1 MLETQLFFPVAGIET
16 WWWLPLLAGF
26 VVAGV
31 CSLAGLSGAFLL
43 LPFQIS
49 VLGFTGL
56 GVSATNHFFNVIA
69 IQGGVY
75 HLWRQKRLLWP
86 LALILIAGTLPGV
99 CLGVWTRMYWLHSL
113 RPFKVFVGLTLL
125 LLALSLL
132 LNTARTFAQS
142 GRPIS
147 PSWNLSGQ
155 RFSRQGIAFT
165 LNGREYGFGLWG
177 FFILALLVGI
187 VGGIYGIGGGAV
199 ITPFI
204 MIFYGIPVHAI
215 AAAALLSNLVTS
227 ALGVLFFVLIA
238 HLGGL
243 AAGPDWLLGFL
254 FGAGGFGG
262 IYLGARIQHLAP
274 ERWIRLL
281 LLAVLFYTAVNYLL
295 PAFSGG

>member
-1 MLETQLFFPVAGIET
+1 MFAQQLFFPVAGIET
-16 WWWLPLLAGF
+16 WWWLPPLAGF
-26 VVAGV
+26 LVAGI

-43 LPFQIS
+43 LPLQMS

-86 LALILIAGTLPGV
+86 LALALIAGTLPGV
-99 CLGVWTRMYWLHSL
+99 CLGVWARMYWMRDL
-113 RPFKVFVGLTLL
+113 RQFKIFVGLV
-125 LLALSLL
+125 LLAIALNLL
-132 LNTARTFAQS
+132 LNTIRTFAQAA
-142 GRPIS
+142 RPIN
-147 PSWNLSGQ
+147 PSWNLSQQ
-155 RFSRQGIAFT
+155 RFGRQGIAFT
-165 LNGREYGFGLWG
+165 LNGREYSFGLWG
-177 FFILALLVGI
+177 FFILALLVGV
-187 VGGIYGIGGGAV
+187 VGGVYGIGGGAI
-199 ITPFI
+199 ITPCI
-204 MIFYGIPVHAI
+204 MVFYGIPVHAI

-227 ALGVLFFVLIA
+227 AWGVLLFVIIA
-238 HLGGL
+238 QTGGL

-254 FGAGGFGG
+254 FGVGGFFG

-281 LLAVLFYTAVNYLL
+281 LLTVLFYTAANYTL